1 MSKSYLCSSS
11 AIRLPSPRPYKPRSW
26 SDGPHWERDAAGA
39 VCIDDRGGYQFRL
52 FPSGEENPPLFTM
65 DGIPLYKWDGQAVQM
80 RTEAE
85 IAEDRD
91 TMPELQPSTQEQ
103 LRADVD
109 FLTALQGVS
118 L

>member
-1 MSKSYLCSSS
+1 
-11 AIRLPSPRPYKPRSW
+11 
-26 SDGPHWERDAAGA
+26 
-39 VCIDDRGGYQFRL
+39 
-52 FPSGEENPPLFTM
+52 M
-65 DGIPLYKWDGQAVQM
+65 DGIPLYKWDGQAVQL
-80 RTEAE
+80 RAEAE

-91 TMPELQPSTQEQ
+91 AMPELQPSTQEQ